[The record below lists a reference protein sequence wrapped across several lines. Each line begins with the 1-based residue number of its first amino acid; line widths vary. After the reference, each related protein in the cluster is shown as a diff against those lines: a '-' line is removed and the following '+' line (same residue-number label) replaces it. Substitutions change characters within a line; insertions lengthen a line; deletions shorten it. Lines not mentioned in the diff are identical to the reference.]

1 MTTDCFLV
9 KSEYHRMQEDN
20 DERDFVDEMFE
31 HDSEDSTVCNYI
43 SDKGE
48 DDNDAEDVED
58 DGGVKDDET
67 TPKANH
73 LRPHHVQHEP
83 GQYRA
88 MMDGT

>member
-9 KSEYHRMQEDN
+9 KSEYYWMQKDN
-20 DERDFVDEMFE
+20 DEQDFVDEMFE

-48 DDNDAEDVED
+48 DDNDAEDVKD
-58 DGGVKDDET
+58 NRGVKDDEI

-73 LRPHHVQHEP
+73 LYPCCV
-83 GQYRA
+83 
-88 MMDGT
+88 